1 MTTYGYV
8 GLGEMGSAIVDRL
21 VDCDESVVVYD
32 LDQERTDAVAG
43 KGAVAAAS
51 AAEVAN
57 WLMSSGSACRPIDT
71 LKQ

>member
-32 LDQERTDAVAG
+32 LDQERTDTAVG
-43 KGAVAAAS
+43 KGAVGALS
-51 AAEVAN
+51 
-57 WLMSSGSACRPIDT
+57 LIHI
-71 LKQ
+71 